1 MKLPFRCAQPSGRS
15 SRAAGGSFRRRQILV
30 LMAVVVLGTVGHA
43 APLERDLGEG
53 LGYVRLQELPADL
66 IPSDAAQVIPSVV
79 DVRYLLADTVSANA
93 FSTWLSGRARSRSPV
108 FVLANEATSPEVLQL
123 LSRRA
128 AGSGVV
134 VVGTQAQ
141 QFEPDIVVLTTRENE
156 RRAYEALAEG
166 ASLVSLL
173 TDNPGKVR
181 HDEASL
187 SRDRPEE
194 ASAESGVN
202 GSGAQRPPLD
212 VTLQRAVHL
221 HRALMALRKI

>member
-1 MKLPFRCAQPSGRS
+1 MNLLFQSARQVGVLNCG
-15 SRAAGGSFRRRQILV
+15 AGGSFPCRLIWV
-30 LMAVVVLGTVGHA
+30 LMALVVLGVAGQA

-53 LGYVRLQELPADL
+53 LGYVRLQELPGDL
-66 IPSDAAQVIPSVV
+66 IPSNASPVVPSVV
-79 DVRYLLADTVSANA
+79 DVRYLLADTASASA
-93 FSTWLSGRARSRSPV
+93 FEAWLNLRARSRAPV

-141 QFEPDIVVLTTRENE
+141 QFEPDFMVLTSRENE

-187 SRDRPEE
+187 SRERPEE
-194 ASAESGVN
+194 PSAELAVN
-202 GSGAQRPPLD
+202 GNAAQRPPLD

>member
-1 MKLPFRCAQPSGRS
+1 M
-15 SRAAGGSFRRRQILV
+15 LV
-30 LMAVVVLGTVGHA
+30 LMALTVLGTAGQA

-53 LGYVRLQELPADL
+53 LGYVRLQELPGDL
-66 IPSDAAQVIPSVV
+66 IPSDTSHVIPSVV
-79 DVRYLLADTVSANA
+79 DVRYLLADTASASA
-93 FSTWLSGRARSRSPV
+93 FATWLNVRARSRAPV

-134 VVGTQAQ
+134 VVGAQAQ
-141 QFEPDIVVLTTRENE
+141 RFEPDIMVLTTRENE

-166 ASLVSLL
+166 ASLGSLL

-187 SRDRPEE
+187 SRDRSEE
-194 ASAESGVN
+194 PSVEPA
-202 GSGAQRPPLD
+202 GSGSTAERPPLD

>member
-1 MKLPFRCAQPSGRS
+1 MKLLFQSARRAGVLNRGAGRS
-15 SRAAGGSFRRRQILV
+15 LLGRPMGV
-30 LMAVVVLGTVGHA
+30 LMALAVLGVVGQA

-66 IPSDAAQVIPSVV
+66 IQSDASHVIPSVV
-79 DVRYLLADTVSANA
+79 DVRYLLADTASASA
-93 FSTWLSGRARSRSPV
+93 FANWLDIRARSRAPV

-123 LSRRA
+123 LSRRP

-141 QFEPDIVVLTTRENE
+141 QFEPDFMVLTTRENE

-194 ASAESGVN
+194 ASAEPVVN
-202 GSGAQRPPLD
+202 ATAAQRPPLD

>member
-1 MKLPFRCAQPSGRS
+1 MKLLFQSARMAGVPNRGACPSFHRGP
-15 SRAAGGSFRRRQILV
+15 ALA
-30 LMAVVVLGTVGHA
+30 LMALSLLWTAGQA

-53 LGYVRLQELPADL
+53 LGYVRLQELPGDL
-66 IPSDAAQVIPSVV
+66 IPSDASHVIPSVV
-79 DVRYLLADTVSANA
+79 DVRYLLADTASASA
-93 FSTWLSGRARSRSPV
+93 FEAWLNVRVRSRAPV

-123 LSRRA
+123 LSRRT

-141 QFEPDIVVLTTRENE
+141 QFEPDIRVLTTRDNE

-166 ASLVSLL
+166 ASLGSLL

-194 ASAESGVN
+194 ATAEPAGK
-202 GSGAQRPPLD
+202 GGTAERPPLD
-212 VTLQRAVHL
+212 ITLQRAVHL

>member
-1 MKLPFRCAQPSGRS
+1 MKLFSRSVRQRQVSHRGARSVFHRGPAFALMVLAVLWTAGR
-15 SRAAGGSFRRRQILV
+15 
-30 LMAVVVLGTVGHA
+30 A

-53 LGYVRLQELPADL
+53 LGYVRLQELPGDL
-66 IPSDAAQVIPSVV
+66 IPSDASHVIPSVV
-79 DVRYLLADTVSANA
+79 DVRYLLADTASANA
-93 FSTWLSGRARSRSPV
+93 FEAWLNLRARSRAPV
-108 FVLANEATSPEVLQL
+108 FVLANEATSPQVLQL

-141 QFEPDIVVLTTRENE
+141 RFEPDFVVLTTRENE

-173 TDNPGKVR
+173 TDNPNKVR

-187 SRDRPEE
+187 SRDRPDAATVEPTGKGGTGE
-194 ASAESGVN
+194 
-202 GSGAQRPPLD
+202 RPPLD

-221 HRALMALRKI
+221 HRALMALRRI

>member
-1 MKLPFRCAQPSGRS
+1 MKLPFRCAQPTGRS
-15 SRAAGGSFRRRQILV
+15 SRDAGGSFRRRPILV
-30 LMAVVVLGTVGHA
+30 LMALVVLGTVGQA

-53 LGYVRLQELPADL
+53 LGYVRLQELPGDL
-66 IPSDAAQVIPSVV
+66 IQSDAAQVIPSVV

-93 FSTWLSGRARSRSPV
+93 FATWLSGRAQSRSPV
-108 FVLANEATSPEVLQL
+108 FVLANEATSPELLQL
-123 LSRRA
+123 LSRRT

-141 QFEPDIVVLTTRENE
+141 QFEPDIMVLTTRENE

-194 ASAESGVN
+194 ASAEPAVN